1 MKIIKIEPSKHKRGR
16 VLVHTEEGD
25 LLRISENE
33 LLRFALF
40 EGMVLSGDDAEDLRA
55 AAKKSMAR
63 ATGAAMASRRML
75 SEKEVTDRLKKKGV
89 EPAEAEE
96 TAAWLRELGAVDD
109 LSYGGVLARHYA
121 SQLYGPARLRQE
133 LQRRGI
139 PRELWDDCLAQ
150 LPDEH
155 EAITQYLEK
164 KCPHGVADGRKVAAA
179 LQRRGFGYGAI
190 RRALSEY
197 GQEIEDEL

>member
-40 EGMVLSGDDAEDLRA
+40 EGMVLSEGEAEILRA
-55 AAKKSMAR
+55 AARKSMAR
-63 ATGAAMASRRML
+63 ATGAAMASRRMM
-75 SEKEVTDRLKKKGV
+75 SRKEVTDRLQRKGV
-89 EPAEAEE
+89 EADEAQE
-96 TAAWLRELGAVDD
+96 TADWLRELGAVDD

-121 SQLYGPARLRQE
+121 SQLYGPGRLRQE
-133 LQRRGI
+133 LQRHGI
-139 PRELWDDCLAQ
+139 PRELWEECLAQ
-150 LPDEH
+150 LPPEQ
-155 EAITQYLEK
+155 ETILKYLQK
-164 KCPHGVADGRKVAAA
+164 KWPKGIADGRKVAAA
-179 LQRRGFGYGAI
+179 LQRRGFGYGEI

-197 GQEIEDEL
+197 GQKMEDEL

>member
-1 MKIIKIEPSKHKRGR
+1 MKVTKIEPSKHKRGR

-40 EGMVLSGDDAEDLRA
+40 EGMELSESEADILRA

-63 ATGAAMASRRML
+63 AAGAAMASRRMM
-75 SEKEVTDRLKKKGV
+75 SEKEVADRLKRKGV
-89 EPAEAEE
+89 EAEEAEE
-96 TAAWLRELGAVDD
+96 TALWLRDLGAVDD
-109 LSYGGVLARHYA
+109 LSYGGVLARHYGA
-121 SQLYGPARLRQE
+121 QLYGPKRLQQE
-133 LQRRGI
+133 LQKHGI
-139 PRELWDDCLAQ
+139 PRELWEDCLAQ

-155 EAITQYLEK
+155 GSIMQYLQK
-164 KCPHGVADGRKVAAA
+164 KCPHGITDGRKVAAA

-190 RRALSEY
+190 RRALAEY
-197 GQEIEDEL
+197 